1 MCAYHIA
8 VNLPQTF
15 KGTLTIPLVSVSFLS
30 VGGTKFKIMTQELLD
45 KIYNETLNK
54 PSSFHFLCYGGGTVK
69 MVDKHINEKTF
80 TCKYQGD
87 KNWLTPSCE
96 KCTGLT
102 AESESLTDYAQTL
115 NYGMRSLYDALSRAL
130 ANER

>member
-1 MCAYHIA
+1 MQ
-8 VNLPQTF
+8 NLI
-15 KGTLTIPLVSVSFLS
+15 K
-30 VGGTKFKIMTQELLD
+30 MTQELLD

-54 PSSFHFLCYGGGTVK
+54 PSSFHYLCYGGGPVK
-69 MVDKHINEKTF
+69 MVNKHTSEKTF

-87 KNWLTPSCE
+87 KNWITPACE

-102 AESESLTDYAQTL
+102 AESESLTEYSQTL
-115 NYGMRSLYDALSRAL
+115 NYGMRSLYDAISRAL